1 MQLGS
6 VKSKPVRAHRS
17 KAPRVG
23 DIVKARK
30 HDLPAATV
38 LACRGLDCL
47 LLFPGKYPEQLWWA
61 RTNLEVISR
70 AARNER

>member
-6 VKSKPVRAHRS
+6 MKSKPVRAHRS

-23 DIVKARK
+23 DIVICPV
-30 HDLPAATV
+30 HSGSPATV

-47 LLFPGKYPEQLWWA
+47 LMYPTENLWWA